1 MTQETFYLDQ
11 GQGDNGLAF
20 WCRWGETMVH
30 IVLAVLALDS
40 VIVLCCGLLDISDYY
55 PLILYEGV
63 GVF

>member
-1 MTQETFYLDQ
+1 MSLGRDYGTYFV
-11 GQGDNGLAF
+11 G
-20 WCRWGETMVH
+20 CVETMVH
-30 IVLAVLALDS
+30 IVLAVLALDN